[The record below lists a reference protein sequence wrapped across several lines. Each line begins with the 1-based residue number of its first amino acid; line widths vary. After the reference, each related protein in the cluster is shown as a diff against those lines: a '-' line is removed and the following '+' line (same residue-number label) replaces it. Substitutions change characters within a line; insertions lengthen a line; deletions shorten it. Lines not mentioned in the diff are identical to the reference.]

1 MTDVL
6 DIQDLAVTTADGLTI
21 ARCDRLAAGRG
32 RVVAVVGPSGS
43 GKTTLLRA
51 IAGALPAGAGTPDG
65 TLRVLGEDVVALGPA
80 QLRQFRREH
89 VGFVG
94 QDPASRLNPRM
105 KVHRLL
111 TESAGRRDVDLDAV
125 LGEVGLPTG
134 RDLLRRRPGQL
145 SGGQQRRVALARA
158 FVREPDLLLLDEPT
172 AGLDSSLRERL
183 GELLRTRAEQ
193 HGTTIV
199 LACHDLSLVDKLAD
213 EVVDLTEGHQRSPV
227 TRSREPAGAAPEPT
241 GGPELLQVRA
251 LHAWTG
257 LRRRNQLLHGID
269 LSLPANDAVA
279 VVGASGA
286 GKTTLARAITGLHG
300 PTRGSIRLGE
310 QDLPLRADRRPRA
323 QRRRIQ
329 LVPQD
334 PLGTLNPTR
343 RVGAALDRPLRMH
356 QRVSGSELSTK
367 VGELLTAVGLS
378 AEYADRYPHELSGGQ
393 RQRVAV
399 ARALAAGPD
408 VLVCDEVTSSLDADT
423 AEEMM
428 ALLTGLRRQ
437 RELALVVIS
446 HEMPLIA
453 QHTSSVVVL
462 DDGCAVETGT
472 TPEVLNSP
480 NHPATSAL
488 T

>member
-6 DIQDLAVTTADGLTI
+6 DIQDLAVTTSDGQTI
-21 ARCDRLAAGRG
+21 ARCERLAAGRG

-51 IAGALPAGAGTPDG
+51 LAGALPTGAAQPAG
-65 TLRVLGEDVVALGPA
+65 TLRVLGEDVFALGPA
-80 QLRQFRREH
+80 QLREFRRGRI
-89 VGFVG
+89 GFVG

-105 KVHRLL
+105 KVRGLL

-125 LGEVGLPTG
+125 LSEVGLPTDQG
-134 RDLLRRRPGQL
+134 LLRRRPGQL

-158 FVREPDLLLLDEPT
+158 FVRDPDLLLLDEPT
-172 AGLDSSLRERL
+172 AGLDSSLRDRL

-193 HGTTIV
+193 RGTTIV

-213 EVVDLTEGHQRSPV
+213 EIVDLTEGHQRSPV
-227 TRSREPAGAAPEPT
+227 TARTREPAAAPEPA
-241 GGPELLQVRA
+241 GGTELLQVSE

-257 LRRRNQLLHGID
+257 LRRKRAVLHGID
-269 LSLPANDAVA
+269 LSLPAGDALA

-286 GKTTLARAITGLHG
+286 GKTTLARAVTGLHG
-300 PTRGSIRLGE
+300 PSRGRIRLGDE
-310 QDLPLRADRRPRA
+310 EIPLRADKRPRA

-343 RVGAALDRPLRMH
+343 RVGSALERPLRRH
-356 QRVSGSELSTK
+356 RRDGGDLSTK
-367 VGELLTAVGLS
+367 VGELLTAVGLTT
-378 AEYADRYPHELSGGQ
+378 EFTDRYPHELSGGQ

-399 ARALAAGPD
+399 ARALAAEPE

-423 AEEMM
+423 AEEIM

-437 RELALVVIS
+437 RSLALVVIS
-446 HEMPLIA
+446 HEMPLVA
-453 QHTSSVVVL
+453 QHTSNVVVL
-462 DDGCAVETGT
+462 DEGRAVEAGA